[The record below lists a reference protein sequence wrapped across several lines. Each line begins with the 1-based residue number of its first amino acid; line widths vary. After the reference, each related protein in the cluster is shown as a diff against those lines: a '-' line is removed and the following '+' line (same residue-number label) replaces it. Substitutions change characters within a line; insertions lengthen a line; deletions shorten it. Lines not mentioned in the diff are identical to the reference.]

1 MVSNSQH
8 FLLADRK
15 IKLQLNNPSE
25 LEPPNDGQVKIIILG
40 IYSRFLQAHFF
51 LSLILFSFNQHN
63 IMHTKVNYYKY
74 TQNTK

>member
-25 LEPPNDGQVKIIILG
+25 LEPPNNGQAKIIILG
-40 IYSRFLQAHFF
+40 TYSRFFQAYFF
-51 LSLILFSFNQHN
+51 FIIN
-63 IMHTKVNYYKY
+63 IIFFQST
-74 TQNTK
+74 